1 MSATM
6 LINDVL
12 PTIALFALLLAAAYF
27 FIRLISG
34 PGIIVKLS
42 LSILAAMFVN
52 LVLVY
57 VMDRTQPPLPMRIVL
72 FAMMTIVAS
81 GLLLW
86 IHHRF
91 LKPIRRLIGVGHN
104 VAEGNISELVN
115 VLTQDE
121 IGDLAGLIHETIQY
135 QQGVASAAAEI
146 AAGDLT
152 VTIGSKREGDKLGA
166 VLDGMVLQVREVVS
180 RVARCADRIAAAA
193 DKMAA
198 SSSHAGDATSQ
209 IAAMMQ
215 QMNIGAASQNDS
227 ISKTMLVVDQIIQ
240 SIDGVAAGATDQSTA
255 VMHASEVT
263 EGLSKTIHQV
273 VASAEAG
280 AERIGRTADS
290 ARAGEEQVEAS
301 LTRIVDLKED
311 VSNTAKKIAE
321 LDAQSR
327 RIGTIVETIDDIAT
341 QTNLLALN
349 AAIEAARAGEHGKG
363 FAVVANEVRKLA
375 EKSSDATHEIDL
387 LINDVLA
394 YVNEAVEAMET
405 NKSQASMAAE
415 HALQARTSIGDIF
428 RDIDGISQD
437 IQTISSMAKEMGE
450 FSNALTQSMDTVSTV
465 VEENTASTE
474 EMAAGSKEA
483 IEAID
488 NIASISQENS
498 ASIEEISASADQV
511 TFMVADVAAAA
522 EGLRNLSSQLHQAI
536 GKFRLETS
544 TGNPILADKA
554 NGRPGE
560 KRVITGSGFIY
571 RIEFVRSRFGED
583 GWKTVLNT
591 LSSDQQALLSA
602 ALDPTSKYPQ
612 TYYAALIAAITEVF
626 GRDNPGA
633 LAQDMAAFVAASEAK
648 GIYKT
653 ILKADS
659 VAGVLRK
666 LPMVWRMQVSNGEMR
681 VREHGPGQMEI
692 TLNDEVEPEICQN
705 SLVGY
710 MRGLIELK
718 GGRRANVSHVR
729 CIHRGDPHCMYELR
743 WDESED
749 DQASETAVSQTTSA
763 WSTS

>member
-1 MSATM
+1 MSATL
-6 LINDVL
+6 LINDIL
-12 PTIALFALLLAAAYF
+12 PTIALFALLLATAF
-27 FIRLISG
+27 IFIRLISG

-57 VMDRTQPPLPMRIVL
+57 MMDRTQPPLSMRIAL
-72 FAMMTIVAS
+72 FALMTITAS
-81 GLLLW
+81 GLLFW

-91 LKPIRRLIGVGHN
+91 LKPIRRLIGVGQN
-104 VAEGNISELVN
+104 VAEGNITELVK

-121 IGDLAGLIHETIQY
+121 IGDLAGLIQDTIHY

-180 RVARCADRIAAAA
+180 RAARCADRIAAAA

-198 SSSHAGDATSQ
+198 TSSHAGDATAQ

-215 QMNIGAASQNDS
+215 QMNIGAASQNES
-227 ISKTMLVVDQIIQ
+227 ISKTMLVIDQIIK

-255 VMHASEVT
+255 VIHASEVT
-263 EGLSKTIHQV
+263 DELSKTIHQV

-280 AERIGRTADS
+280 AERIGRTADI
-290 ARAGEEQVEAS
+290 ARTGEAQVEAS

-311 VSNTAKKIAE
+311 VSNTALKVAE

-375 EKSSDATHEIDL
+375 EKSSAATHEIDL
-387 LINDVLA
+387 LIKDVLA
-394 YVNEAVEAMET
+394 YVNQAVEAMET
-405 NKSQASMAAE
+405 NKSQASEAAE

-437 IQTISSMAKEMGE
+437 IQSISSMAKEMGE

-483 IEAID
+483 IDAID

-511 TFMVADVAAAA
+511 TFMVADVASAA

-536 GKFRLETS
+536 RKFRLEKS
-544 TGNPILADKA
+544 AESADKA
-554 NGRPGE
+554 EVRPGE
-560 KRVITGSGFIY
+560 KRAITGSGIIY
-571 RIEFVRSRFGED
+571 RIDFVRSRFGED
-583 GWKTVLNT
+583 GWKTVLHT
-591 LSSDQQALLSA
+591 LPSDQQALLST
-602 ALDPTSKYPQ
+602 ALDPTSPYPQ
-612 TYYAALIAAITEVF
+612 TLYAAMIAAITSVF

-633 LAQDMAAFVAASEAK
+633 LAQDMAAFVAASEAE

-666 LPMVWRMQVSNGEMR
+666 LPMVWRLQVSNGEMI

-692 TLNDEVEPEICQN
+692 TLNDEVESEICQN

-718 GGRRANVSHVR
+718 GGKRVNVSHVR

-743 WDESED
+743 WDEGEGSH
-749 DQASETAVSQTTSA
+749 APGAAVGETTSA
-763 WSTS
+763 LSTS